1 MIRLHA
7 SYFKYSGQLIT
18 WRNGG
23 DCLDSVIISSYIL
36 DRSCSDSDV
45 SDGHWASGKKANQ
58 VYSELIKE
66 KLHN

>member
-1 MIRLHA
+1 MILFFFVGGGGGGEVG
-7 SYFKYSGQLIT
+7 Y
-18 WRNGG
+18 WNGG
-23 DCLDSVIISSYIL
+23 DCSDVIISSYIL

>member
-1 MIRLHA
+1 MILFFFVGGGGGEVG
-7 SYFKYSGQLIT
+7 Y
-18 WRNGG
+18 WNGG
-23 DCLDSVIISSYIL
+23 DCSDSVIISSYIL